1 MPPSSPAA
9 AVQPQLVLAAA
20 GKTDW
25 RIIIARNAPPWQSR
39 AAVELAGHLQE
50 ITGAAFPLRDDATP
64 VRAREIHVGPSTR
77 WDRATTRLDELGPEG
92 CVLRTGPDT
101 LLIAGNGT
109 RGTLYGVTHFLSR
122 HLGCRW
128 FTPTVKRI
136 PGQPHLAL
144 AAMDEALEPA
154 FEYREPYCFESM
166 DPDWAVRNRCN
177 GHFPA
182 FGPEHGGGLRYA
194 VPFVHTFN
202 EFVPVERLFDTHPEY
217 FSEVGGQR
225 LRHETQLCLSHPD
238 VFQLVLAGVRD
249 RLTRDPG
256 LRIISVSQ
264 NDWGNPCQCAAC
276 RAVDAAEG
284 GFSGSL
290 IRFVNRIAAAI
301 ETDHPDVAI
310 DTLAYRY
317 TRKPPRLTRP
327 RANVI
332 VRLCTIECCFAHP
345 LETCREKMLLK
356 DEAGTGA
363 TVVDDLQ
370 AWSRICARLY
380 VWDYVTNF
388 ANYVLPFPNLGVLAA
403 NLRLFARHHVK
414 GVFAQGANPPGGG
427 GEFAALR
434 AWVLARLMWDPAAD
448 DSALID
454 EFLAGV
460 YGRGGVPIRRY
471 LDALNRPGQDNP
483 QLHASIYDRPDS
495 AYLTP
500 ALLDLAD
507 RCFDE
512 AEQLAADAGELARI
526 RHARLPVR
534 FARIAQLPPAAPE
547 REALIDAFYHDA
559 AAAGITQLSEHIPI
573 AKTIDYLRR
582 GVQLTHFARYPG
594 GWSPFD
600 EIWPPEPAPPKTA

>member
-1 MPPSSPAA
+1 MTPPPPVTSAHS
-9 AVQPQLVLAAA
+9 QLVLADHGA
-20 GKTDW
+20 TDW
-25 RIIIARNAPPWQSR
+25 RIIIARRAPPWQSH
-39 AAVELAGHLQE
+39 AAAELAVHLRE
-50 ITGAAFPLRDDATP
+50 ITGATFPIQDDATP
-64 VRAREIHVGPSTR
+64 IRPHEIHVGPSTR
-77 WDRATTRLDELGPEG
+77 WDRASTQLDDLGPEA
-92 CVLRTGPDT
+92 CILRTGADS

-109 RGTLYGVTHFLSR
+109 RGALYGVSVFLTR
-122 HLGCRW
+122 QLGCRW
-128 FTPTVKRI
+128 FTPSVKRI
-136 PGQPHLAL
+136 PKQPRLMIAAL
-144 AAMDEALEPA
+144 DEVHAPA
-154 FEYREPYCFESM
+154 FEYREPHCFESRN
-166 DPDWAVRNRCN
+166 PDWAVRNRCN
-177 GHFPA
+177 GHFPT
-182 FGPEHGGGLRYA
+182 FGLEHGGGLRYA
-194 VPFVHTFN
+194 LPFVHTFN
-202 EFVPVERLFDTHPEY
+202 EFVPVERHFDTHPEY

-225 LRHETQLCLSHPD
+225 IRHETQLCLSNPA
-238 VFQLVLAGVRD
+238 VFQLVLDGVRD
-249 RLTRDPG
+249 RLTREPG

-264 NDWGNPCQCAAC
+264 NDWSNPCQCAAC
-276 RAVDAAEG
+276 RAVDEAEG

-301 ETDHPDVAI
+301 ESDHPDVAI

-317 TRKPPRLTRP
+317 TRKPPRITRP

-345 LETCREKMLLK
+345 LENCREKMLLK

-370 AWSRICARLY
+370 AWSRICQRLY

-434 AWVLARLMWDPAAD
+434 AWVLAQLLWNPAAD
-448 DSALID
+448 ASALID

-460 YGRGGVPIRRY
+460 YGRGGAPIRRY
-471 LDALNRPGQDNP
+471 LDALDRLVQDNP

-507 RCFDE
+507 RSFDE
-512 AEQLAADAGELARI
+512 AEHLAADADELARI
-526 RHARLPVR
+526 HHARLPVR
-534 FARIAQLPPAAPE
+534 FARIAQLPPDAPE
-547 REALIDAFYHDA
+547 REALINAFYDDA
-559 AAAGITQLSEHIPI
+559 VAAGITQLSEHIPI

-600 EIWPPEPAPPKTA
+600 EIWPS

>member
-1 MPPSSPAA
+1 MTPSPPDVPA
-9 AVQPQLVLAAA
+9 QSHLVLAAD
-20 GKTDW
+20 GITDW
-25 RIIIARNAPPWQSR
+25 RIIIAADAPPWQSH
-39 AAVELAGHLQE
+39 AAAELAHHLRE
-50 ITGAAFPLRDDATP
+50 ITGACFPVLDESSP
-64 VRAREIHVGPSTR
+64 VSPNEIHVGPSTR
-77 WDRATTRLDELGPEG
+77 WDRATTGLSALGSEG
-92 CVLRTGPDT
+92 CVLRTGRHT
-101 LLIAGNGT
+101 LLIAGNGP
-109 RGTLYGVTHFLSR
+109 RGTLYGVGLFLAR

-136 PGQPHLAL
+136 PRQPRPTIAAL
-144 AAMDEALEPA
+144 DEVHEPA

-182 FGPEHGGGLRYA
+182 FGAEHGGGLRYA
-194 VPFVHTFN
+194 LPFVHTFN
-202 EFVPVERLFDTHPEY
+202 EFVPVERHFDTHPEY

-225 LRHETQLCLSHPD
+225 LRHEAQLCLAHPA
-238 VFQLVLAGVRD
+238 VFELVLAGVRE
-249 RLTRDPG
+249 RLSHEPG

-264 NDWGNPCQCAAC
+264 NDRGNPCQCAAC
-276 RAVDAAEG
+276 RAVDEAEG
-284 GFSGSL
+284 SFSGSL

-301 ETDHPDVAI
+301 EPDHPDVAI

-317 TRKPPRLTRP
+317 TRKPPRVTRP

-345 LETCREKMLLK
+345 LESCREKVLLR

-363 TVVDDLQ
+363 TFVEDLQ
-370 AWSRICARLY
+370 AWSRICERLY

-434 AWVLARLMWDPAAD
+434 AWVLAQLMWDPAAD
-448 DSALID
+448 ESALID
-454 EFLAGV
+454 EFLTGV
-460 YGRGGVPIRRY
+460 YGRGGPAIRRY
-471 LDALNRPGQDNP
+471 LDAFNRLVRDNLH
-483 QLHASIYDRPDS
+483 LHASIYDRPDS
-495 AYLTP
+495 DYLTP

-512 AEQLAADAGELARI
+512 AEQLAADAEQLARI

-534 FARIAQLPPAAPE
+534 FARIAQLPVDAPG
-547 REALIDAFYHDA
+547 REALINAFRADAM
-559 AAAGITQLSEHIPI
+559 AAGITQLSEHIPL
-573 AKTIDYLRR
+573 ARTIDHLHR

-600 EIWPPEPAPPKTA
+600 ETWPP